1 MKYFLTIFF
10 MFESIGRRVGQDKFG
25 KLSPSPSLV
34 SLCTNL
40 SNTFNLVSAETRK
53 KRLPQSEKNL
63 ISELNSDDRL
73 FVSLV

>member
-1 MKYFLTIFF
+1 
-10 MFESIGRRVGQDKFG
+10 MFESICRRVGQDKFG

-53 KRLPQSEKNL
+53 KRLPETEKNL